1 MRRRSSCTRRIIHTG
16 ISICRST
23 IYDLPFLSEK
33 AKHNILG
40 GTAARLFKLPP
51 RNEAQ
56 KANLIKHG
64 NYAAAA

>member
-1 MRRRSSCTRRIIHTG
+1 V
-16 ISICRST
+16 

-51 RNEAQ
+51 RNEKQ
-56 KANLIKHG
+56 KANLQKFG
-64 NYAAAA
+64 NLTAAA